1 MTDIL
6 AKIGTYK
13 RQEIAADKAQE
24 SLASLQK
31 KAESAAPTR
40 GFLAALKQAKEQSR
54 PSLIAEIKKASPS
67 KGLIRADF
75 VPGEIAKAYADGG
88 ADCLSVL
95 TDKPSFQGDPAYL
108 AEARQA
114 CSLPVLR
121 KDFMYDP
128 YQVVQARSWGADAIL
143 IILSAVD
150 DETAK
155 LLHNVAQDLSMD
167 VLCEVHD
174 AAEMERA
181 LKLNMKLIGINN
193 RNLKTF
199 ETTLDTS
206 YQLMKNIPDDVILVS
221 ESGIFTSKELFALF
235 DAGAHSFLVGE
246 SLMRQDNIAEAT
258 GRLLTRG

>member
-6 AKIGTYK
+6 AKIGIYK
-13 RQEIAADKAQE
+13 REEIAADKAQE
-24 SLASLQK
+24 NLASLQK
-31 KAESAAPTR
+31 KAASASPTR
-40 GFLAALKQAKEQSR
+40 GFLSALKRAKAEAR

-75 VPGEIAKAYADGG
+75 VASEIAKAYADGG

-95 TDKPSFQGDPAYL
+95 TDKPSFQGDPTYL
-108 AEARQA
+108 AQARDA

-150 DETAK
+150 DETAR
-155 LLHNVAQDLSMD
+155 LLHDVAQDMSMD

-174 AAEMERA
+174 AQEMQRA
-181 LKLNMKLIGINN
+181 LNLNMKLIGINN

-206 YQLMKNIPDDVILVS
+206 FQLMKNVPDDVILVS
-221 ESGIFTSKELFALF
+221 ESGIFTSAELYNLF
-235 DAGAHSFLVGE
+235 DAGAHTFLVGE
-246 SLMRQDNIAEAT
+246 SLMRQENIAEAT
-258 GRLLTRG
+258 KNLLLRA